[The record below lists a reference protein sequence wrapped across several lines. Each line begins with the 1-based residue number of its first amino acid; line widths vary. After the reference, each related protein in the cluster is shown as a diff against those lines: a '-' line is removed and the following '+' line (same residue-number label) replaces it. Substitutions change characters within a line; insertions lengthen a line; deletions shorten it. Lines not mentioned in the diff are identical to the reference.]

1 MAEAAKNICMERLM
15 SRVVIRKEEKEG
27 GGGDGDGAAQQR
39 RTEKI
44 REVPREVEVGPL
56 MALVL
61 V

>member
-1 MAEAAKNICMERLM
+1 M

-27 GGGDGDGAAQQR
+27 GGGDGAAQQR

>member
-27 GGGDGDGAAQQR
+27 GGGDGAAQQR

>member
-27 GGGDGDGAAQQR
+27 GGGGDGAAQQR